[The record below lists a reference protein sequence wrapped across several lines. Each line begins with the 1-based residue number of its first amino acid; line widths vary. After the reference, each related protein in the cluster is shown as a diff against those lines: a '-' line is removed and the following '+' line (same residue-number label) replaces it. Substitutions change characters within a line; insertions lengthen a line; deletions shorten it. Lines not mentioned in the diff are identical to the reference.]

1 MDLFQQIASNKRR
14 STALLI
20 LLLVLLAAFLGV
32 LGGAYG
38 SWEAGVAIAVVVGV
52 VAFLVAW
59 FGGSAILL
67 TISGAKEIQR
77 TDHPQLW
84 NVVEE
89 MKIASGLPRMPRV
102 YLIEDG
108 QPNAFATG
116 RDPEHAAVAIT
127 TGLLEKLDRDELQG
141 VMAHEIGHVRN
152 FDIRYAMLVGV
163 LVGAIALVSDL
174 FLRSL
179 RFSGRRSRGGGK
191 GNQAQAILMVIAI
204 VFALV
209 APIAALALR
218 MAISRQREY
227 LADASAAEFTRN
239 PAALARAL
247 QKIAGDPEPLE
258 VANRATQHLY
268 IANPLRL
275 GGDRG
280 SLFAT
285 HPPIQDRV
293 KRLLEMAYEPRFQR
307 AAEIAGGAS

>member
-20 LLLVLLAAFLGV
+20 LLVALLAAFLGV

-38 SWEAGVAIAVVVGV
+38 SWEVGVAVAIGV
-52 VAFLVAW
+52 SVIAFLVAW
-59 FGGSAILL
+59 YGGSQILL
-67 TISGAKEIQR
+67 TVSGAKEIQR

-89 MKIASGLPRMPRV
+89 MTIAAGLPRVPRI

-116 RDPEHAAVAIT
+116 RDPEHASVAIT

-163 LVGAIALVSDL
+163 LVGAIALISDM
-174 FLRSL
+174 FLRTM
-179 RFSGRRSRGGGK
+179 RFSGRRSRGGK
-191 GNQAQAILMVIAI
+191 GNQAQAILLVIAL
-204 VFALV
+204 VFALI
-209 APIAALALR
+209 APIAAIALR

-280 SLFAT
+280 ALFAT

-293 KRLLEMAYEPRFQR
+293 KRLLEMAYEPRMR
-307 AAEIAGGAS
+307 KAERDGDAS

>member
-20 LLLVLLAAFLGV
+20 LLIALLAAFLGV

-38 SWEAGVAIAVVVGV
+38 SWEVGVAVAIGV
-52 VAFLVAW
+52 SVIAFLVAW
-59 FGGSAILL
+59 YGGSQILL
-67 TISGAKEIQR
+67 TVSGAKEIQR

-89 MKIASGLPRMPRV
+89 MTIAAGLPRVPRI

-116 RDPEHAAVAIT
+116 RDPEHASVAIT

-163 LVGAIALVSDL
+163 LVGAIALISDM
-174 FLRSL
+174 FLRTM
-179 RFSGRRSRGGGK
+179 RFSGRRSRGGK
-191 GNQAQAILMVIAI
+191 GNQAQAILLVIAL
-204 VFALV
+204 VFALI
-209 APIAALALR
+209 APIAAIALR

-280 SLFAT
+280 ALFAT

-293 KRLLEMAYEPRFQR
+293 KRLLEMAYEPRMR
-307 AAEIAGGAS
+307 KAERDGDAS

>member
-20 LLLVLLAAFLGV
+20 LLIALLAAFLGV

-38 SWEAGVAIAVVVGV
+38 SWEVGV
-52 VAFLVAW
+52 VVAIGVSVIAFLVAW
-59 FGGSAILL
+59 YGGSQILL
-67 TISGAKEIQR
+67 TVSGAKEIQR

-89 MKIASGLPRMPRV
+89 MTIAAGLPRVPRI

-116 RDPEHAAVAIT
+116 RDPEHASVAIT

-163 LVGAIALVSDL
+163 LVGAIALISDM
-174 FLRSL
+174 FLRTM
-179 RFSGRRSRGGGK
+179 RFSGRRSRGGK
-191 GNQAQAILMVIAI
+191 GNQAQAILLVIAL

-209 APIAALALR
+209 APIAAIALR

-280 SLFAT
+280 ALFAT

-293 KRLLEMAYEPRFQR
+293 KRLLEMAYEPRMR
-307 AAEIAGGAS
+307 KAERDGDAS

>member
-20 LLLVLLAAFLGV
+20 LLVALLAAFLGV

-38 SWEAGVAIAVVVGV
+38 SWEVGVAVAIGV
-52 VAFLVAW
+52 SVIAFLVAW
-59 FGGSAILL
+59 YGGSQILL
-67 TISGAKEIQR
+67 TVSGAKEIQR

-89 MKIASGLPRMPRV
+89 MTIAAGLPRVPRI

-116 RDPEHAAVAIT
+116 RDPEHASVAIT

-163 LVGAIALVSDL
+163 LVGAIALISDM
-174 FLRSL
+174 FLRTM
-179 RFSGRRSRGGGK
+179 RFSGRRSRGGK
-191 GNQAQAILMVIAI
+191 GNQAQAILLVIAL

-209 APIAALALR
+209 APIAAIALR

-280 SLFAT
+280 ALFAT

-293 KRLLEMAYEPRFQR
+293 KRLLEMAYEPRMR
-307 AAEIAGGAS
+307 KAERDGDAS